1 MTQEEINKL
10 IELTKQLREF
20 NDTSREQ
27 YTTYT
32 IKEGFTA
39 DFYTDVKPFADRVF
53 MTANKWRE
61 LAEQWVREYRPT
73 YVYPMQLSNAYDQ
86 LLETSV
92 AAFQK
97 DTKSKRFKDTIKS
110 IDYILDTILIQIKQ
124 PNE

>member
-1 MTQEEINKL
+1 MTHEELNKL

-20 NDTSREQ
+20 NDASRKQ

-53 MTANKWRE
+53 MTANPWKE
-61 LAEQWVREYRPT
+61 LAEQWVKEYRPK
-73 YVYPMQLSNAYDQ
+73 YVYTMQLSNAYDQ

-97 DTKSKRFKDTIKS
+97 DTKSKRFIDTIKS
-110 IDYILDTILIQIKQ
+110 IDYLLDTVLIQIKQ
-124 PNE
+124 HNK